1 MKPRYATL
9 GESIYN
15 KIDNNEYLHELYE
28 TILYNYSMGLIGD
41 LKRKK
46 PIKKNMHFDLQTYYQ
61 NLLTIQTQK
70 DIVLGHKR

>member
-46 PIKKNMHFDLQTYYQ
+46 PIKKRTCTSICRHIIKIF
-61 NLLTIQTQK
+61 
-70 DIVLGHKR
+70 